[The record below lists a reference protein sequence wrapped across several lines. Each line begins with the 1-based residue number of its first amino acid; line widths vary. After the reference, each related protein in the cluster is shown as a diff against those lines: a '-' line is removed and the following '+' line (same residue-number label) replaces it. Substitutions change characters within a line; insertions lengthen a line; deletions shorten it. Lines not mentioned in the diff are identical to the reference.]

1 MAVLTTSTT
10 IDNPF
15 INLVRGLIQGARYD
29 QNQRYSPGFFD
40 CSSLIHT
47 ALRKSGYKNLPNWMT
62 TATMPTDLPK
72 AGFTYNKRE
81 KGIDLAELRPGD
93 ILHRPGHTEIFAG
106 YDKTGRPVTI
116 GAHGSK
122 NGVSEYTYP
131 NILAQYTG
139 YFRAPNMPMSTPTT
153 PPVNPTGSIPVSNPT
168 MIASEQHEP
177 APNQTW
183 LGNGYGMNNNN
194 NLTAKLMAGLFNNM
208 PYVPEITKQ
217 AFNLAYGVG

>member
-10 IDNPF
+10 TDNPF
-15 INLVRGLIQGARYD
+15 INLVRGLIQGTRYD

-72 AGFTYNKRE
+72 AGFQYI
-81 KGIDLAELRPGD
+81 KGLEGLRPGD
-93 ILHRPGHTEIFAG
+93 ILHRAGHTEIFAG
-106 YDKTGRPVTI
+106 YDKAGRPVTI

-131 NILAQYTG
+131 NMLAQYTG
-139 YFRAPNMPMSTPTT
+139 YFRAPNIPMSTPTT
-153 PPVNPTGSIPVSNPT
+153 PPVNSTGSVPVSNPT
-168 MIASEQHEP
+168 TIASEQHEP

-183 LGNGYGMNNNN
+183 LGNGYGMNN
-194 NLTAKLMAGLFNNM
+194 LTSQLMRGMFNNM
-208 PYVPEITKQ
+208 PYISEYVRKPLEF
-217 AFNLAYGVG
+217 AFGIMEQTAHV